1 MQREPVLIVGAGP
14 TGLVLALWLT
24 RQGVPVRIVD
34 KAAGPGTASRA
45 MAVQARTLELYRQL
59 DLADAVVASGH
70 TIPAINL
77 WTTGK
82 QRATLSFGSAGQD
95 LTPYAFLLVYPQDQ
109 HERLLVA
116 RLQAMGVGV
125 EWRTECLGFEDR
137 VDRVV
142 AQLRLPDGSEQAA
155 EAAYLAGCDG
165 ARSVVRHQIGA
176 GFPGGTY
183 EKIFYVA
190 DVDASGPAANGQAH
204 IALDHADFAAWLAYN
219 DQGRGRLIGVVG
231 DERAQRTESLTFDD
245 VGHAAITSVGL
256 RVERVHWFSTYRVHH
271 RVTDHYRQGRAF
283 LVGDAAHVHSPAGGQ
298 GMNTGIG
305 DAINL
310 AWKLAAVLQHGAPD
324 SLLDSYEAE
333 RRAFALKLVETTDRL
348 FSFVTA
354 DGSFADF
361 VRTRIAPVLAPLA
374 YGVDALREYAFRML
388 SQTMISYHEG
398 PLGEGQAGAVRGGDR
413 LPWVRTADN
422 YGPLAD
428 IAWQVH
434 VYGDGVPDELSAW
447 CASQGIALHRFAFGP
462 AHEAAGLAR
471 GAAYLIRPD
480 SYVACADP
488 QARCGVLQAYLQRHL
503 AGGTPGW

>member
-1 MQREPVLIVGAGP
+1 MHREPVLIVGAGP

-24 RQGVPVRIVD
+24 RQGIPVRIID

-82 QRATLSFGSAGQD
+82 LRATLSFGSAGKD
-95 LTPYAFLLVYPQDQ
+95 LTPYAFLLVYPQDL

-116 RLQAMGVGV
+116 RLKAMGVEV
-125 EWRTECLGFEDR
+125 EWQTECLAFEDR
-137 VDRVV
+137 GDHVV
-142 AQLRLPDGSEQAA
+142 ARLQRPHGPEQTCA
-155 EAAYLAGCDG
+155 AAYLAGCDG

-183 EKIFYVA
+183 DKIFYVA
-190 DVDASGPAANGQAH
+190 DVNASGPAANGQAH
-204 IALDHADFAAWLAYN
+204 VALDHADFAAWLPYN

-231 DERAQRTESLTFDD
+231 DERADRVESLTFDD
-245 VGHAAITSVGL
+245 VGHSAIASVGL
-256 RVERVHWFSTYRVHH
+256 QVKQVHWFSTYRVHH
-271 RVTDHYRQGRAF
+271 RVTDHYRRGRAF

-324 SLLDSYEAE
+324 SLLDSYQAE

-374 YGVDALREYAFRML
+374 YGVEALREYAFRMV

-398 PLGEGQAGAVRGGDR
+398 PISEGQAGDVRGGDR
-413 LPWVRTADN
+413 LPWVRAADN
-422 YGPLAD
+422 YGPLAE

-434 VYGDGVPDELSAW
+434 VYGDAPGELAAW
-447 CASQGIALHRFAFGP
+447 CTSQGIALHQFSFGP
-462 AHEAAGLAR
+462 AHGAAGLAR

-488 QARCGVLQAYLQRHL
+488 QARWEVLQAYLQHHL
-503 AGGTPGW
+503 AGG